1 MVELKKSK
9 PAMSTRSNNSEVAVL
24 QSQVEYQQG
33 DITEIKKDVKEIK
46 LALESNFVTQI
57 EFSNYKSSQFIQ
69 KILLSMINLFFG
81 TLIGYVISQLL
92 IKGN

>member
-1 MVELKKSK
+1 M
-9 PAMSTRSNNSEVAVL
+9 L